1 MAPSSHFREVRL
13 RLALEHLGPIFVK
26 FGQLLSTRRDLLPAV
41 YANELAKLQDK
52 VPPED
57 PQDIKAALSAAYHHP
72 PEEIFSEFDTQPV
85 GSASVAQ
92 VHRARLATGGDEVA
106 VKVLR
111 PNVKRRIA
119 RDLKLMESAAALMQ
133 ILLKDGERLRPKAVV
148 GEFAKHLDE
157 EVNLLWEASNCARL
171 VATSPLPR
179 TLWCR
184 PCIGNGVATRSW

>member
-1 MAPSSHFREVRL
+1 MFRIITIVWVAWRFGLDDIVLSAVAKPWARRLRWLTLWRPHRTSGEVRL

-92 VHRARLATGGDEVA
+92 VHRADWQ
-106 VKVLR
+106 
-111 PNVKRRIA
+111 P
-119 RDLKLMESAAALMQ
+119 AAM
-133 ILLKDGERLRPKAVV
+133 K
-148 GEFAKHLDE
+148 
-157 EVNLLWEASNCARL
+157 
-171 VATSPLPR
+171 SP
-179 TLWCR
+179 
-184 PCIGNGVATRSW
+184 